1 MTILVE
7 PGDPRDAQTTALLQ
21 ASHALMQSL
30 FPVEENHYLSIDALC
45 SSDIHFFIAR
55 EGQDILGTGALAEHR
70 DYGEIKA
77 MFVSPGAR
85 GRGVGD
91 AILRKLEDYAKLLGL
106 PKLRLETSTGLDAA
120 HRLYQRHGFQTRGPF
135 GEYNANASSLF
146 MEKTL

>member
-21 ASHALMQSL
+21 GSYALMQSL
-30 FPVEENHYLSIDALC
+30 FPAEENHYLSIDALC
-45 SSDIHFFIAR
+45 SPDIHFFIAR

-77 MFVSPGAR
+77 MFVAPEAR

-91 AILRKLEDYAKLLGL
+91 AILRKLEDYAMLMGL
-106 PKLRLETSTGLDAA
+106 PNLRLETGASLNAA
-120 HRLYQRHGFQTRGPF
+120 HRLYRRHGFQVRGHF
-135 GEYNANASSLF
+135 GEYKANETSLF

>member
-7 PGDPRDAQTTALLQ
+7 PGDPRDAQTAALLQ
-21 ASHALMQSL
+21 ASYALMQSL
-30 FPVEENHYLSIDALC
+30 FPFEENHYLSIDALC
-45 SSDIHFFIAR
+45 SSEIHFFIAR

-77 MFVSPGAR
+77 MFVAPTAR

-91 AILRKLEDYAKLLGL
+91 AILRKIEDYAKLLGL

-120 HRLYQRHGFQTRGPF
+120 HRLYQRHEFQVCGPF
-135 GEYNANASSLF
+135 GQYEANTTSLF

>member
-7 PGDPRDAQTTALLQ
+7 PGDPREAKTTALLQ
-21 ASHALMQSL
+21 ASYALMQSL

-45 SSDIHFFIAR
+45 SSEIHFFIAR
-55 EGQDILGTGALAEHR
+55 ERQDILGTGALAEHK

-77 MFVSPGAR
+77 MFVAPTAR

-91 AILRKLEDYAKLLGL
+91 AILRKIEDYAKLLGL

-120 HRLYQRHGFQTRGPF
+120 HRLYLRHGFQVRGPF
-135 GEYNANASSLF
+135 GRYEANTTSLF

>member
-7 PGDPRDAQTTALLQ
+7 PGNPREAKTTALLQ
-21 ASHALMQSL
+21 ASYALMQSL

-45 SSDIHFFIAR
+45 SPDIHFFIAR

-77 MFVSPGAR
+77 MFVSPRAR

-106 PKLRLETSTGLDAA
+106 PILRLETGASLDAA
-120 HRLYQRHGFQTRGPF
+120 HRLYQRHGFQERGPF
-135 GEYNANASSLF
+135 GEYNANATSHF